1 MRFVAHALLS
11 AVALSAFGLE
21 VCPYLHGF
29 GAVGVGGV
37 LLTAFAIVCVL
48 RPLLMRR
55 LVDGHSDLEQPVR
68 QLQLDL
74 GLFVAAGL
82 LVLVFDAVVLHFP
95 IASGARI
102 VVGALTMGLFAA
114 IDGALARE
122 RKVLLHRT
130 SNSTAIGAGRF
141 FSLSRKFA
149 IVAFALF
156 SLTTIDLFL
165 LGMQDI
171 RSLVDRASRGPLELG
186 ASQGELLLESAVAL
200 AVLLPL
206 LGNVILS
213 FARNLRLFLD
223 NQRGVLEAVARGELN
238 VVVPVASTDE
248 FAVIAHRTNEMIA
261 GLRERKR
268 VAELIGKLVSPAVA
282 TRLLSSS
289 DGLSLVGSRRRVV
302 VLFSDIRNFT
312 TRTEHASPEV
322 LVSDLNRYFT
332 EMVDCV
338 HRHGGIVDKFIGD
351 GMMAIFGLEDFNG
364 AADAA
369 VAAACDMQHRLV
381 ALNAVVSEPIEIGV
395 GLHAGEAVAGTIG
408 APDRLEFTFIGD
420 VVNAAARIEGLTKNL
435 APLLVS
441 RDVKDALSTTSPWRW
456 TGVGEHALKGKQQH
470 LELFRLHA

>member
-11 AVALSAFGLE
+11 AVALSAFGVE
-21 VCPYLHGF
+21 VCPYLHGL
-29 GAVGVGGV
+29 GALGVGGV
-37 LLTAFAIVCVL
+37 LLAAFAIVCVL
-48 RPLLMRR
+48 RPLLMQRF
-55 LVDGHSDLEQPVR
+55 VDGHDDLQQPAR
-68 QLQLDL
+68 QLQLDF
-74 GLFVAAGL
+74 GLFVLAGL
-82 LVLVFDAVVLHFP
+82 LVLVFDAIVLHFP

-102 VVGALTMGLFAA
+102 VVGAVTMGLFAA
-114 IDGALARE
+114 IDSALARE
-122 RKVLLHRT
+122 RAVLLRRK
-130 SNSTAIGAGRF
+130 SNSAAPVVGRF

-165 LGMQDI
+165 LGIQDLS
-171 RSLVDRASRGPLELG
+171 SLVDRGPLELRV
-186 ASQGELLLESAVAL
+186 SQRELLLESAVAL

-206 LGNVILS
+206 LGNVILG

-223 NQRGVLEAVARGELN
+223 NQRSVLEAVAEGRLDVG
-238 VVVPVASTDE
+238 VPVASTDE
-248 FAVIAHRTNEMIA
+248 FAVIAQRTNEMIA

-268 VAELIGKLVSPAVA
+268 VQELVGKLVSPAVA
-282 TRLLSSS
+282 ARLLSSS
-289 DGLSLVGSRRRVV
+289 DGLLGGSRRRVV

-312 TRTEHASPEV
+312 TRTENANPEV
-322 LVSDLNRYFT
+322 LVADLNHYFT

-351 GMMAIFGLEDFNG
+351 GLMAIFGLETFDG

-369 VAAACDMQHRLV
+369 VAAACEMQARLQ
-381 ALNAVVSEPIEIGV
+381 ALNSVVSEPIEIGI

-441 RDVKDALSTTSPWRW
+441 SEVKDALSSSTPWRW
-456 TGVGEHALKGKQQH
+456 VNVGAHALKGKQQA
-470 LELFRLHA
+470 LELFRLA